1 MSERRSL
8 KPADGLAKAKES
20 IPTPP
25 TRPRRESPAAPP
37 RRSSP
42 DRSQDADES
51 TKPKTAKRATKA
63 SAGNTGGVVT
73 TTVSL
78 PQSLRDQ
85 VRLAAATPGRTI
97 AEVMLAA
104 VEAAGDDLKD
114 LVDAERPPR
123 PTSGRFPDRVP
134 AIAMYTEARVV
145 TPISTTQR
153 NLNALDQIAKEVDA
167 DSRSQLLTAAL
178 RAYFARNE

>member
-1 MSERRSL
+1 MSQRRSL
-8 KPADGLAKAKES
+8 KPADGLAKAKEG

-25 TRPRRESPAAPP
+25 TRPPRETPAAPA

-51 TKPKTAKRATKA
+51 TTPKPAKRATKA
-63 SAGNTGGVVT
+63 ASTGGVVT

-97 AEVMLAA
+97 AEVMLTA
-104 VEAAGDDLKD
+104 VEAAGDELKD

-178 RAYFARNE
+178 RAYFAD